1 MHPRGPQTSDA
12 AGRQRRKPNQLS
24 RIDAIWRAVSSS
36 SMPRTSAS
44 AFDHDQT
51 AMAASDLADAASLAT
66 CTSIG

>member
-1 MHPRGPQTSDA
+1 MHPVVPKPVTQQATSA
-12 AGRQRRKPNQLS
+12 VSQLS